1 MVIAPWFTWGCCGP
15 GKVTQRTFGT
25 SDQCSPSWTLWFQYT
40 SEPRKKFYS
49 EISIHS
55 FDFLFSKNKEQLE
68 VKTHTHTHKISD
80 FQPKMEMMTSRNP
93 CLRVFSC
100 GFSSLL
106 CVSVSRSPEGYNKHT
121 RTTPHT
127 RLYTCLYFWPVSSWA
142 SRAYKWL
149 LLLVKTESETE
160 KMVVKVVG

>member
-68 VKTHTHTHKISD
+68 VKTHTHTKYLTFNLKWKWWLPGIPAWEYSAVASLAYCVWVSLGAPKGIINTQGQHHTPGCILACIFGLFPPGLPELISD
-80 FQPKMEMMTSRNP
+80 
-93 CLRVFSC
+93 SC
-100 GFSSLL
+100 S
-106 CVSVSRSPEGYNKHT
+106 
-121 RTTPHT
+121 
-127 RLYTCLYFWPVSSWA
+127 
-142 SRAYKWL
+142 
-149 LLLVKTESETE
+149 
-160 KMVVKVVG
+160 